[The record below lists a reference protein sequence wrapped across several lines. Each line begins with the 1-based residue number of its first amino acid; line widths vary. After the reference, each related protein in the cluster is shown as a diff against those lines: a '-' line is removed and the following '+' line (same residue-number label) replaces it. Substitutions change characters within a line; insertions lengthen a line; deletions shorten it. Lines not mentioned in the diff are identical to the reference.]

1 MTADVEA
8 AISGLPAGQRD
19 DEAFTLAESS
29 AAGDTRE
36 GWSIGDEETGDKRGE
51 LPIQPTRKALP
62 RGLFLATCLVAL
74 IAVAALLSLA
84 EKPSLPDGEA
94 GSGEAPE
101 ATVGGRDASGSG
113 THEAAQPSPVD
124 QPTERSP
131 RRQTPPA
138 SATQSPPDASAAPA
152 SLPPSADAGPA
163 AAAPQAVLPPPDFA
177 ALMREGHA
185 ALKRGNLPD
194 ALTAFKAAAALR
206 PRSAEAFLGIARAQA
221 GSDQTAEAIKSFE
234 KAVVL
239 DPDYAP
245 AWSGLAHLRGT
256 SGNRDGA
263 IDAYRRV
270 IAIRPDSSEA
280 NMAREALTDLGAT
293 EP

>member
-1 MTADVEA
+1 M
-8 AISGLPAGQRD
+8 
-19 DEAFTLAESS
+19 
-29 AAGDTRE
+29 
-36 GWSIGDEETGDKRGE
+36 
-51 LPIQPTRKALP
+51 
-62 RGLFLATCLVAL
+62 
-74 IAVAALLSLA
+74 
-84 EKPSLPDGEA
+84 
-94 GSGEAPE
+94 
-101 ATVGGRDASGSG
+101 
-113 THEAAQPSPVD
+113 
-124 QPTERSP
+124 
-131 RRQTPPA
+131 
-138 SATQSPPDASAAPA
+138 
-152 SLPPSADAGPA
+152 
-163 AAAPQAVLPPPDFA
+163 
-177 ALMREGHA
+177 
-185 ALKRGNLPD
+185 
-194 ALTAFKAAAALR
+194 
-206 PRSAEAFLGIARAQA
+206 GIARAQA